1 MTIRDWYIYEMFIT
15 SKFIETRSRVEVVR
29 GRREMQSDYWW
40 AQGISSWGDKNVL
53 ELSGDN

>member
-1 MTIRDWYIYEMFIT
+1 MFIT

-29 GRREMQSDYWW
+29 GRRGMQSDCWW